1 MATIFDLVTP
11 RYIKDYWINAGYDNV
26 DYLGFALFPSMKQMG
41 LTLSFLKGNSGL
53 PVALKSSA
61 FDSEVPLRER
71 QGLTKIEGEMPFF
84 REGLM
89 IGEKDRQEL
98 LKVLD
103 TGNQVLIDAV
113 VNRIYDDATSLLRSA
128 YVTKERMIMQL
139 LAYGTITMNFQGS
152 PISYDYNFD
161 ADHKLDLTVATDKWS
176 DYVNSNPLED
186 IRTMQDK
193 IEEDTGERP
202 TRAICT
208 QKTFNDILQNEKIRT
223 ALSSMQ
229 LYPSTNNLS
238 EFILNELGLSV
249 AIYNKRHA
257 GGKFYPDNRMT
268 LIPEGDLGNF
278 YYGTTPEEADLMGKV
293 DSQVEL
299 VDEGIA
305 ISTQYKRES
314 PINVKTIVSMIGLP
328 SAETMDKWAI
338 ISY

>member
-26 DYLGFALFPSMKQMG
+26 DYLGFALFPSVKQLG
-41 LTLSFLKGNSGL
+41 LTLAFLKGNSGL
-53 PVALKSSA
+53 PVSLKASA
-61 FDSEVPLRER
+61 FDSDVPLRER
-71 QGLTKIEGEMPFF
+71 LGLTKIEGEMPFF

-113 VNRIYDDATSLLRSA
+113 VNRIYDDATTLLRSA

-139 LAYGTITMNFQGS
+139 LASGAITMNFEGS
-152 PISYDYNFD
+152 PISYDYSFD
-161 ADHKLDLTVATDKWS
+161 TSHKLGLTGNAVWTDF
-176 DYVNSNPLED
+176 VNSNPLED
-186 IRTMQDK
+186 IRRMQDK
-193 IEEDTGERP
+193 VEEDTGERP

-238 EFILNELGLSV
+238 EFMLNELGLSI

-257 GGKFYPDNRMT
+257 TGKFYPDNRMT

>member
-61 FDSEVPLRER
+61 FDSDVPLRER
-71 QGLTKIEGEMPFF
+71 QGLTKIESEMPFF

-113 VNRIYDDATSLLRSA
+113 LNRIYDDATSLLRSA

-139 LAYGTITMNFQGS
+139 LGYGTITMNFEGS
-152 PISYDYNFD
+152 PISYDYSFD
-161 ADHKLDLTVATDKWS
+161 TNHKLGLTGTAAWTDF
-176 DYVNSNPLED
+176 VNSNPLED

-193 IEEDTGERP
+193 VEEDTGERP

-208 QKTFNDILQNEKIRT
+208 QKTFNDILRNEKIRT

-229 LYPSTNNLS
+229 LYPSTKNLS
-238 EFILNELGLSV
+238 EFMLNELGLSI

-257 GGKFYPDNRMT
+257 TGKFYPDNRMT

-305 ISTQYKRES
+305 VSVQYKKES
-314 PINVKTIVSMIGLP
+314 PVNVKTIVSMIGLP

>member
-113 VNRIYDDATSLLRSA
+113 VNRIYDDATTLLRSA

-139 LAYGTITMNFQGS
+139 LASGAITMNFEGS
-152 PISYDYNFD
+152 PISYNYSFD
-161 ADHKLDLTVATDKWS
+161 TSHKLELTGTAVWTNF
-176 DYVNSNPLED
+176 VNSNPLED
-186 IRTMQDK
+186 IRKMQDK
-193 IEEDTGERP
+193 VEEDTGERP

-238 EFILNELGLSV
+238 EFMLNELGLSV

-268 LIPEGDLGNF
+268 LVPEGDLGNF